1 MNIVNYKIVER
12 DSEFWVYREDK
23 ETGDPY
29 GYEWHE
35 PFASLK
41 EANNWILM
49 VDSPEGSYMMS

>member
-12 DSEFWVYREDK
+12 DSEFWVYKVENGMLK
-23 ETGDPY
+23 Q
-29 GYEWHE
+29 WHNS
-35 PFASLK
+35 FSSLQ